1 MQQCCKITIDKSANV
16 AYNCNKSTKRSEAR
30 KMNYK
35 CLITIGMW
43 VLGAVCVWVMK
54 KIEPDNKIYPVWA
67 LFIALAFTGFALYD
81 WLG

>member
-1 MQQCCKITIDKSANV
+1 
-16 AYNCNKSTKRSEAR
+16 
-30 KMNYK
+30 MNYK

-67 LFIALAFTGFALYD
+67 LLIALAFTGFALYD